1 MHTHIQGYVHMLR
14 VYARFFSSKDPS
26 TKEFLWLGPRP
37 ILNLSSDIVIVELLH
52 RVGLSKLV
60 MALYL
65 CLCGVAFLNF
75 VKSDVGVVPKDMF

>member
-1 MHTHIQGYVHMLR
+1 MFKATYTCLGFMQG
-14 VYARFFSSKDPS
+14 FSLLKASS

-37 ILNLSSDIVIVELLH
+37 ILNLSSDIVIVKLLH
-52 RVGLSKLV
+52 RVGLTKLV